1 MQLLDHTFPTP
12 EENLA
17 CDEVLLDWA
26 ESTDSDEILRFW
38 TPTRYFVV
46 LGYANRLSTHVN
58 EHACRAL
65 GIPILRRCS
74 GGGTVLQGPGCLNYA
89 LILRIHKHGPTANTS
104 STNEF
109 IMHIHRSII
118 ETLLKQ
124 YTSANEPV
132 TVTIE
137 GHTDLAWNGLKFSG
151 NAQRRRKRF
160 LLFHGTFLLHMDLQL
175 VEQTLP
181 IPAKQPAYRM
191 NRSHTEFLVNLPIPQ
206 MAIKSA
212 LATAWHATIPVQNPP
227 MERIQHLAISKY
239 ASFDWV
245 RKFQ

>member
-1 MQLLDHTFPTP
+1 MQLLDLTFPTP

-17 CDEVLLDWA
+17 CDEALLDWA
-26 ESTDSDEILRFW
+26 ENTDSGEVLRFW
-38 TPTRYFVV
+38 APTRYFVV
-46 LGYANRLSTHVN
+46 LGYANRLGTEVN
-58 EHACRAL
+58 EPACRTL

-89 LILRIHKHGPTANTS
+89 LILRIHEYGPTASTS
-104 STNEF
+104 TTNNF
-109 IMHIHRSII
+109 IMRTHRAVI
-118 ETLLKQ
+118 ESLLKQ
-124 YTSANEPV
+124 YTQANEQA

-160 LLFHGTFLLHMDLQL
+160 LLFHGTFLLHLDLKM

-181 IPAKQPAYRM
+181 IPARQPAYRM
-191 NRSHTEFLVNLPIPQ
+191 NRPHTEFLVNLPIPPQ
-206 MAIKSA
+206 AIKTA
-212 LATAWHATIPVQNPP
+212 LANAWHAATPMKNPP
-227 MERIQHLAISKY
+227 LDVVRGLASSKY
-239 ASFDWV
+239 ASSDWI